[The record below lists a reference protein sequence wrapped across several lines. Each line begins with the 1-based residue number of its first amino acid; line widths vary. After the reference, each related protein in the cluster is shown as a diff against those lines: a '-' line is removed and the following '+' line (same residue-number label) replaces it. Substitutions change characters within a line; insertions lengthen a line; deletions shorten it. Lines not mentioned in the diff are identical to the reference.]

1 MEPTSLKSSDH
12 NSQLTGPKVDRK
24 GSVKRARQMLEAGR
38 RPDIAMAPSQSTHP
52 GPTPKLKADQS
63 HMTQWPLP
71 TDGSLQTNVSGP
83 QARLFIPKGPPPERP
98 PRPDAPSPSVY
109 SERSMSDIAPSPLHL
124 GRPIPSFSHP
134 LPHPPPPRPPF
145 KGHLPPYGPERAA
158 HPAPRVPMTT
168 DESLR
173 QSTASSFVSIP
184 SIPDFALPAQPTPAE
199 MNLAQRQPQG
209 RLAPS
214 NAARFS
220 TKRRSS
226 VSPIPEELSD
236 SPTILQGSYASSR
249 VIPSSWGSAPAGSE
263 ILGAYLDVGS
273 DDDRDPTPSV
283 HEGDSTLVRQASLG
297 KRGKPSLRTIQ
308 KPSSPSPVSTVEEHS
323 VSNIMPAGTASEKIA
338 AESKYER
345 HSVSTVSTE
354 SSEIDPEKPPIVV
367 DINGRHPALKHTDN
381 DMGFPPKEL
390 EILPKAAPTM
400 SDKRPGGRRPPRLD
414 IGAVRAAEARG
425 SLTSLPDLIRR
436 ATKLASNLEHG
447 RTASRN
453 DLLNNGT
460 SRFAQGELHIQWA
473 HETDRKLRTKLTSR
487 SGHNARKSGSIKDI
501 LASFPPPAGTPEV
514 RSSWP
519 DFFRRTPMHHL
530 RSNDTGP
537 ETGEEKGQ
545 QRSRRCCGMPPWLF
559 IFVCF
564 LIIAIILVAVLVPVF
579 LVAVP
584 RHKSS
589 SSSGSQCEKTTPCE
603 NGGVSVSS
611 GSICSCVCANG
622 YTGSRCT
629 VGGDA
634 SCVTTEIVQGST
646 SKNATM
652 GSDLPRL
659 FEESSSNFSIPLDP
673 ISIMALF
680 SQNNVSCTTE
690 NSLVSFKSLSSTS
703 NKARRASLM
712 ESVGDWLISEKIAPA
727 VEESAPSST
736 TGEIPTQTL
745 AARGS
750 VGTKNGILFDESY
763 TSTAAATTA
772 TPSSGTATEQTTQGT
787 PPPKPTS
794 TPTPAA
800 IPAKVLDFSRIA
812 VLYIFEK
819 TAAFNA
825 AMQTEGNIE
834 TYLAASY
841 STSQTGTFDVD
852 LSASGI
858 KGNFTLNFDEFTITM
873 PNGTVVGGK

>member
-1 MEPTSLKSSDH
+1 MEATSAKSSDH
-12 NSQLTGPKVDRK
+12 GFQSTDPNVNRK
-24 GSVKRARQMLEAGR
+24 GSVKRARQMLEVGR
-38 RPDIAMAPSQSTHP
+38 RPDIAMAPSQSTHS
-52 GPTPKLKADQS
+52 GPTPKIKADQS

-71 TDGSLQTNVSGP
+71 TDGSLQMNVPGT
-83 QARLFIPKGPPPERP
+83 QTRLFIPKGLPPERP

-109 SERSMSDIAPSPLHL
+109 SERSMSDIAPSPLQL
-124 GRPIPSFSHP
+124 NRPIPSFSHP
-134 LPHPPPPRPPF
+134 LPHPPPPRPPV
-145 KGHLPPYGPERAA
+145 KGHLPPYGPDRAA
-158 HPAPRVPMTT
+158 NPARRVPMTT
-168 DESLR
+168 DESFR
-173 QSTASSFVSIP
+173 QSTASSFMSIP
-184 SIPDFALPAQPTPAE
+184 SIPDFALPAQPAPAE
-199 MNLAQRQPQG
+199 TDPAQRQHQK

-263 ILGAYLDVGS
+263 ILGAYLDVES
-273 DDDRDPTPSV
+273 DDDRDSPPGL

-308 KPSSPSPVSTVEEHS
+308 KPSSPSPVSTVEERS
-323 VSNIMPAGTASEKIA
+323 ISNVVPARTASKQIA
-338 AESKYER
+338 AGSKNER
-345 HSVSTVSTE
+345 RSVSTISTD
-354 SSEIDPEKPPIVV
+354 SSELDPEKPPIVV
-367 DINGRHPALKHTDN
+367 DISGQHPALQHRDD
-381 DMGFPPKEL
+381 DMGSPQKEL
-390 EILPKAAPTM
+390 GILPKAAPTM

-414 IGAVRAAEARG
+414 LGAVRAAEARG

-436 ATKLASNLEHG
+436 ATRLATNLEHG

-453 DLLNNGT
+453 DLLNDGPST
-460 SRFAQGELHIQWA
+460 IAQGH
-473 HETDRKLRTKLTSR
+473 R
-487 SGHNARKSGSIKDI
+487 ARQSGSIKDI

-519 DFFRRTPMHHL
+519 DFFRRTPMQHL
-530 RSNDTGP
+530 RSRETCP
-537 ETGEEKGQ
+537 ETDEEKGQ

-559 IFVCF
+559 ILVCL
-564 LIIAIILVAVLVPVF
+564 LIICVILVAVLVPVF

-584 RHKSS
+584 HHKSS
-589 SSSGSQCEKTTPCE
+589 SMSQCEKTAPCE

-629 VGGDA
+629 VAGDA
-634 SCVTTEIVQGST
+634 SCVTTEIVQNST

-659 FEESSSNFSIPLDP
+659 FDEASGNFSIPLDSM
-673 ISIMALF
+673 SIMALF

-690 NSLVSFKSLSSTS
+690 NTLVSFKGLSSTS
-703 NKARRASLM
+703 NKARRTLT
-712 ESVGDWLISEKIAPA
+712 EPVGWLISEVIAPA
-727 VEESAPSST
+727 VEESVPSPT
-736 TGEIPTQTL
+736 TRDIPTQTL

-750 VGTKNGILFDESY
+750 VGTQNGILFDESY
-763 TSTAAATTA
+763 TSTAAATRA
-772 TPSSGTATEQTTQGT
+772 TPSSGTVTEQTTQGT
-787 PPPKPTS
+787 TPPKPTS
-794 TPTPAA
+794 TPTPPAV
-800 IPAKVLDFSRIA
+800 PAKVLDFSRIA

-825 AMQTEGNIE
+825 AMQSGGNIE
-834 TYLAASY
+834 TYLAHSY
-841 STSQTGTFDVD
+841 STSQTGTFDID

-858 KGNFTLNFDEFTITM
+858 KGNFTLNFDKFTITM
-873 PNGTVVGGK
+873 PNGTVVGGN

>member
-1 MEPTSLKSSDH
+1 MEPTSLKSSDQGFQ
-12 NSQLTGPKVDRK
+12 STGPNLDRK
-24 GSVKRARQMLEAGR
+24 GSVKRARQMLAIGR
-38 RPDIAMAPSQSTHP
+38 RPDIAMAPSQSTHS

-71 TDGSLQTNVSGP
+71 TDGSLQTNVSGTH
-83 QARLFIPKGPPPERP
+83 ARLFIPNGAPPERP

-109 SERSMSDIAPSPLHL
+109 SERSVSDIAPSPLHL
-124 GRPIPSFSHP
+124 SRPVPSFSHP

-145 KGHLPPYGPERAA
+145 KGHLPPYGPDRAA
-158 HPAPRVPMTT
+158 NAAPRVPMTT

-173 QSTASSFVSIP
+173 QSTASSLVSIP
-184 SIPDFALPAQPTPAE
+184 SIPDFAFPTQPTPAE
-199 MNLAQRQPQG
+199 INSAQRQYQG

-249 VIPSSWGSAPAGSE
+249 AIPSSWGSAPAGSE
-263 ILGAYLDVGS
+263 ILGAYLDVES
-273 DDDRDPTPSV
+273 DDDRDSTPGV
-283 HEGDSTLVRQASLG
+283 HGDPTLVRQASLG

-308 KPSSPSPVSTVEEHS
+308 KPSSPSPVSSVEEHA
-323 VSNIMPAGTASEKIA
+323 VSNVVPAGTAVGSMN
-338 AESKYER
+338 ER
-345 HSVSTVSTE
+345 HSVSTISTE
-354 SSEIDPEKPPIVV
+354 SSELDPEKPPIMV
-367 DINGRHPALKHTDN
+367 DICGRHPALEHTD
-381 DMGFPPKEL
+381 DMGSPQKEL
-390 EILPKAAPTM
+390 GILPKAAPTM
-400 SDKRPGGRRPPRLD
+400 SDKRPAGRRPPRLD

-436 ATKLASNLEHG
+436 ATRLATNLEHG

-453 DLLNNGT
+453 DLLNDGT
-460 SRFAQGELHIQWA
+460 R
-473 HETDRKLRTKLTSR
+473 
-487 SGHNARKSGSIKDI
+487 GHNARKSGSIKDI

-530 RSNDTGP
+530 RSHETCP

-559 IFVCF
+559 ILVCF
-564 LIIAIILVAVLVPVF
+564 LIVSVILVAVLVPVF
-579 LVAVP
+579 LVVVP
-584 RHKSS
+584 RHHKSTS
-589 SSSGSQCEKTTPCE
+589 DPGSLCEKTTPCE

-629 VGGDA
+629 VAGDA
-634 SCVTTEIVQGST
+634 SCVTTEISENST

-652 GSDLPRL
+652 GSELPRL
-659 FEESSSNFSIPLDP
+659 FEQATSNFSIPLDS

-690 NSLVSFKSLSSTS
+690 NSLVSFKSLTSAS
-703 NKARRASLM
+703 NKARRALGA
-712 ESVGDWLISEKIAPA
+712 VGDSLISEGIPPA
-727 VEESAPSST
+727 VEESAPSFT
-736 TGEIPTQTL
+736 PRDTPTQTL

-772 TPSSGTATEQTTQGT
+772 TPSSVAIDQITQA
-787 PPPKPTS
+787 PPKPTS
-794 TPTPAA
+794 TPTLPAV
-800 IPAKVLDFSRIA
+800 PTEVLDFSRIA
-812 VLYIFEK
+812 ILYIFEK

-825 AMQTEGNIE
+825 ALQSEGNIE
-834 TYLAASY
+834 TYLARSY
-841 STSQTGTFDVD
+841 STSQKGTFDVD

-858 KGNFTLNFDEFTITM
+858 KGNFTLDFDEFTITT
-873 PNGTVVGGK
+873 PNGTVVGGNGN

>member
-12 NSQLTGPKVDRK
+12 GFQSTGLNVDRK
-24 GSVKRARQMLEAGR
+24 GSVKRAREMLAVGR

-71 TDGSLQTNVSGP
+71 TDGSLQKNVSGT
-83 QARLFIPKGPPPERP
+83 QARPFIPNGAPPERP

-109 SERSMSDIAPSPLHL
+109 SERSVSDIAPSPLHL
-124 GRPIPSFSHP
+124 SRPVPSFSHP

-145 KGHLPPYGPERAA
+145 KGHLPPYGPDRAA
-158 HPAPRVPMTT
+158 NPAPRVPMTT

-184 SIPDFALPAQPTPAE
+184 SIPDFALPAQPAPAE
-199 MNLAQRQPQG
+199 INSAQRQHQR
-209 RLAPS
+209 RLASS

-249 VIPSSWGSAPAGSE
+249 VIPSSWGSAPAGAE
-263 ILGAYLDVGS
+263 ILGAYLDVES
-273 DDDRDPTPSV
+273 DDDRDSTPSV
-283 HEGDSTLVRQASLG
+283 HEGDPALVRQASLG

-308 KPSSPSPVSTVEEHS
+308 KPSSPSPVSSVEEHA
-323 VSNIMPAGTASEKIA
+323 VSNVVPTGTASEQIA
-338 AESKYER
+338 VGSKNER
-345 HSVSTVSTE
+345 HSVSTMSTE
-354 SSEIDPEKPPIVV
+354 SSELDPEKPPIVV
-367 DINGRHPALKHTDN
+367 DISGRHPALEHTD
-381 DMGFPPKEL
+381 DMGSPQKEVG
-390 EILPKAAPTM
+390 ILPKAAPTM
-400 SDKRPGGRRPPRLD
+400 SDKRPAGRRPPRLD

-436 ATKLASNLEHG
+436 ATRLATNLEHG

-453 DLLNNGT
+453 DLLNDGI
-460 SRFAQGELHIQWA
+460 R
-473 HETDRKLRTKLTSR
+473 
-487 SGHNARKSGSIKDI
+487 GHNARKSGSIKDI

-530 RSNDTGP
+530 RSHETCP

-559 IFVCF
+559 ILVCF
-564 LIIAIILVAVLVPVF
+564 LIVSVILIAVLVPVF
-579 LVAVP
+579 LVVVP
-584 RHKSS
+584 RHQKSTS
-589 SSSGSQCEKTTPCE
+589 DPGSLCEKTTPCE

-629 VGGDA
+629 VAGDA
-634 SCVTTEIVQGST
+634 SCVTTEISEDST

-652 GSDLPRL
+652 GSELPRL
-659 FEESSSNFSIPLDP
+659 FEEASSNFSIPLDS

-703 NKARRASLM
+703 NKARRTLGA
-712 ESVGDWLISEKIAPA
+712 VGNWLISEEIAPA
-727 VEESAPSST
+727 VEESTPSST
-736 TGEIPTQTL
+736 PRGIPTQTL

-763 TSTAAATTA
+763 TSTAAAATA
-772 TPSSGTATEQTTQGT
+772 APSSGPATEQITQA
-787 PPPKPTS
+787 PPKPTS
-794 TPTPAA
+794 TPTPPA

-825 AMQTEGNIE
+825 ALQSEGNIE
-834 TYLAASY
+834 TYLARSY

-873 PNGTVVGGK
+873 PNGSVVGGNGN

>member
-1 MEPTSLKSSDH
+1 MEPASFQSSDH
-12 NSQLTGPKVDRK
+12 GFQSTGPNVDRK

-38 RPDIAMAPSQSTHP
+38 RPDIAMAPSQSIHP
-52 GPTPKLKADQS
+52 GPTPKVKADQS

-71 TDGSLQTNVSGP
+71 TDGGQQTNVSGT
-83 QARLFIPKGPPPERP
+83 QARLFIPKGLPPERP

-124 GRPIPSFSHP
+124 ARPIPSFSHP
-134 LPHPPPPRPPF
+134 LPNPPPPRPPF
-145 KGHLPPYGPERAA
+145 KGHLPPYGPDRAA
-158 HPAPRVPMTT
+158 NPAPRVPMTT
-168 DESLR
+168 DESFR
-173 QSTASSFVSIP
+173 QSTASSFMSIP
-184 SIPDFALPAQPTPAE
+184 SIPDFALPAQPAPAE
-199 MNLAQRQPQG
+199 TNSAQRQHQK

-263 ILGAYLDVGS
+263 ILEAYLDVES
-273 DDDRDPTPSV
+273 EDDQDSPPSV
-283 HEGDSTLVRQASLG
+283 HEGDSNLVRQASLG

-308 KPSSPSPVSTVEEHS
+308 KPSSPSPVSMVEERS
-323 VSNIMPAGTASEKIA
+323 VSDVVHAGTASEKIA
-338 AESKYER
+338 AGSKNER
-345 HSVSTVSTE
+345 HSVSTISTD
-354 SSEIDPEKPPIVV
+354 SSVLDPEKPPIVV
-367 DINGRHPALKHTDN
+367 DISGRHPALQYADD
-381 DMGFPPKEL
+381 DMGSPQKEL
-390 EILPKAAPTM
+390 GILPKAAPTM

-414 IGAVRAAEARG
+414 LGAVRAAEARG

-436 ATKLASNLEHG
+436 ATRLATNLEHG

-453 DLLNNGT
+453 DLLNDGS
-460 SRFAQGELHIQWA
+460 SRFAQG
-473 HETDRKLRTKLTSR
+473 
-487 SGHNARKSGSIKDI
+487 HNARQSGSIKDI

-519 DFFRRTPMHHL
+519 DFFRRTPMQHL
-530 RSNDTGP
+530 RSRETCP
-537 ETGEEKGQ
+537 ETDEEKGQ

-559 IFVCF
+559 ILVCF
-564 LIIAIILVAVLVPVF
+564 LIISVILVAVLVPVF

-584 RHKSS
+584 HHKSTS
-589 SSSGSQCEKTTPCE
+589 MSQCEKTAPCE

-629 VGGDA
+629 VAGDA
-634 SCVTTEIVQGST
+634 SCVTTEIVQNST

-659 FEESSSNFSIPLDP
+659 FEQASSNFSIPLDSM
-673 ISIMALF
+673 SIMALF

-703 NKARRASLM
+703 NKARRTSLI
-712 ESVGDWLISEKIAPA
+712 EPVADWLTSGELAPA
-727 VEESAPSST
+727 VKESAPSST
-736 TGEIPTQTL
+736 KRDIPTQTL

-750 VGTKNGILFDESY
+750 VGTKNGIVFDESY

-772 TPSSGTATEQTTQGT
+772 TPSSVTFTEQTTKETT
-787 PPPKPTS
+787 PPEPTS
-794 TPTPAA
+794 TPTPPA

-819 TAAFNA
+819 TAAFTA
-825 AMQTEGNIE
+825 AMQSEGNIE
-834 TYLAASY
+834 TYLAHSY
-841 STSQTGTFDVD
+841 STSQTGTFDID

-873 PNGTVVGGK
+873 PNGTVVGSN

>member
-1 MEPTSLKSSDH
+1 MEPTPFQSSDH
-12 NSQLTGPKVDRK
+12 GFQSTGPNVDRK

-38 RPDIAMAPSQSTHP
+38 RPDIAMAPSQSIHP
-52 GPTPKLKADQS
+52 GPNPKVKADQS

-71 TDGSLQTNVSGP
+71 TDGVLQTSVSST
-83 QARLFIPKGPPPERP
+83 QARQFIPNGLPPERP

-124 GRPIPSFSHP
+124 ARPIPSFSHP
-134 LPHPPPPRPPF
+134 LPNPPPPRPPF
-145 KGHLPPYGPERAA
+145 KGHLPPYGPDRAA
-158 HPAPRVPMTT
+158 YAAPRVPMTT
-168 DESLR
+168 DESFR
-173 QSTASSFVSIP
+173 QSTASSFMSIP
-184 SIPDFALPAQPTPAE
+184 SIPDFALPAQPATAETNPAQKE
-199 MNLAQRQPQG
+199 HQR

-263 ILGAYLDVGS
+263 FLGAYQDVESG
-273 DDDRDPTPSV
+273 DDQDSPPTV
-283 HEGDSTLVRQASLG
+283 HEGDSNLVRQASLG

-308 KPSSPSPVSTVEEHS
+308 KPSSPSPVSMVEERS
-323 VSNIMPAGTASEKIA
+323 VSHIVHAATASERIA
-338 AESKYER
+338 AGSKNER
-345 HSVSTVSTE
+345 HSVSTISTD
-354 SSEIDPEKPPIVV
+354 SSVLDPEKPPIVV
-367 DINGRHPALKHTDN
+367 DINGQHPALQHTDD
-381 DMGFPPKEL
+381 DMESSQKEL
-390 EILPKAAPTM
+390 GSLPKAAPTM

-414 IGAVRAAEARG
+414 LGAVRAAEARG

-436 ATKLASNLEHG
+436 ATKLATNLEHG

-453 DLLNNGT
+453 DLLNDGS
-460 SRFAQGELHIQWA
+460 SRFAQG
-473 HETDRKLRTKLTSR
+473 
-487 SGHNARKSGSIKDI
+487 HNARQSGSIKDI

-519 DFFRRTPMHHL
+519 DFFRRTPMQHL
-530 RSNDTGP
+530 RSRESYP
-537 ETGEEKGQ
+537 ETDEEKGQ

-559 IFVCF
+559 VLVCF
-564 LIIAIILVAVLVPVF
+564 LVISVILVAVLVPVL

-584 RHKSS
+584 HHESNSK
-589 SSSGSQCEKTTPCE
+589 SQCEKTAPCE

-611 GSICSCVCANG
+611 GSICSCVCTNG

-629 VGGDA
+629 VAGDA
-634 SCVTTEIVQGST
+634 SCVTTEIVQNST

-659 FEESSSNFSIPLDP
+659 FKEASSNFSIPLDSM
-673 ISIMALF
+673 SIMALF

-690 NSLVSFKSLSSTS
+690 NSLISFKSLSPTS
-703 NKARRASLM
+703 NKVRRTSLI
-712 ESVGDWLISEKIAPA
+712 ESVADWLASEELA
-727 VEESAPSST
+727 VKKSAPSST
-736 TGEIPTQTL
+736 TGDTPTQIL

-750 VGTKNGILFDESY
+750 VGTKNGIIFDESY
-763 TSTAAATTA
+763 TNTAVATTA
-772 TPSSGTATEQTTQGT
+772 TPSSVTFSEQTTQEK
-787 PPPKPTS
+787 PPPEPTS
-794 TPTPAA
+794 TPTPPA
-800 IPAKVLDFSRIA
+800 IPGRVLDFSRIA

-819 TAAFNA
+819 TAAFTA
-825 AMQTEGNIE
+825 AMQSGGNIE
-834 TYLAASY
+834 TYLAHSY
-841 STSQTGTFDVD
+841 ATSQTGTLDVD

-858 KGNFTLNFDEFTITM
+858 KGSFTLNFDKFTITI
-873 PNGTVVGGK
+873 PNGAVVGGN